1 MDEHALVNIWRKM
14 VAGDVIKFTKK
25 IMAVN
30 YPGNFMDTRYAYNAS
45 LFAALYN
52 YYIIYLDL

>member
-1 MDEHALVNIWRKM
+1 M
-14 VAGDVIKFTKK
+14 AGDVIKFTKK